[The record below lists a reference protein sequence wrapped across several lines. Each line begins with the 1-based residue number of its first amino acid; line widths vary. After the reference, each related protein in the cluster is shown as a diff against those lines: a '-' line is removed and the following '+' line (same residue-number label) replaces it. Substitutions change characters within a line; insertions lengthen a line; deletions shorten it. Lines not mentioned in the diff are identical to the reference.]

1 MRCGRIHEDEKK
13 VSQPRERFND
23 SYRGSGAPSYA
34 KKKVFAKRR
43 INHTHVEQGVD
54 EDDDPE
60 DLEAI
65 EEELLDETM
74 EPEGSA
80 EELGSSAEEV
90 DEEELKEVFAAGW
103 KAKQKTA
110 EFRKNRGWK
119 KPEGKRWLE
128 RSGAVNRC
136 PQTSHYMFELWQS
149 GALEGRQGAS
159 ERPIRTGSSTLEKV
173 QW

>member
-1 MRCGRIHEDEKK
+1 MEPL
-13 VSQPRERFND
+13 S
-23 SYRGSGAPSYA
+23 

-80 EELGSSAEEV
+80 EELGSSA
-90 DEEELKEVFAAGW
+90 
-103 KAKQKTA
+103 
-110 EFRKNRGWK
+110 
-119 KPEGKRWLE
+119 
-128 RSGAVNRC
+128 
-136 PQTSHYMFELWQS
+136 
-149 GALEGRQGAS
+149 
-159 ERPIRTGSSTLEKV
+159 
-173 QW
+173 